1 MPYTVFFG
9 PKDETEI
16 ARARATTASEALLMI
31 QALQKAQQEI
41 KFIRSPHEAEI
52 GIEMVRVLAKEEA
65 EELPTAP
72 MRE

>member
-9 PKDETEI
+9 TRNETEI
-16 ARARATTASEALLMI
+16 ASARAATAGEALVMI

-41 KFIRSPHEAEI
+41 KFIRSPHEGEI

-65 EELPTAP
+65 EELSTAP
-72 MRE
+72 VA

>member
-9 PKDETEI
+9 PRNKARI
-16 ARARATTASEALLMI
+16 AGARVMTANDALLMI

-41 KFIRSPHEAEI
+41 KFIRSPHEGEI

-65 EELPTAP
+65 EELPMAP
-72 MRE
+72 AA

>member
-9 PKDETEI
+9 ARNETEI
-16 ARARATTASEALLMI
+16 ASARTATAGQALVMI

-41 KFIRSPHEAEI
+41 KFISSPHEGEI

-65 EELPTAP
+65 EELSTAP
-72 MRE
+72 AA